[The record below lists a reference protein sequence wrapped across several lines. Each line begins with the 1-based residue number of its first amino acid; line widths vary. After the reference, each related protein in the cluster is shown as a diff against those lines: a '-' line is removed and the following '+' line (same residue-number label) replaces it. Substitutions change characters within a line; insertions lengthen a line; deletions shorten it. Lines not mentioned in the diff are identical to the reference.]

1 MLNLARTGFIVLA
14 ISVGIYLL
22 QRDAAR
28 LVARPLER
36 MLLRVR
42 ALAANPLGT
51 RRARFEKGSGP
62 DGDRLMETRIL
73 EVAFTKVCSLLAV
86 GFGDAGAEV
95 IGNNM
100 RSGGDLNALVP
111 GRRVAAIF
119 GFCDIRQFTDATE
132 VLQEDVMEFVNTIA
146 KIVHLEVGAWRRGGG
161 SARGGARARQPLP
174 RPPSPSSRQV
184 SLHGG
189 APNKNIGDAFLLVWK
204 FPDGVDPATVAAAVA
219 AADGAATAAAPGPEL
234 DARLAADAVRRQADG
249 ALASFLIIQ
258 AALRRSKRLAELVNR
273 PDVQARLPG
282 FAVRMGF
289 GLHVGWAIEGAIGS
303 EYKVRGREEGGG

>member
-1 MLNLARTGFIVLA
+1 MLNLARSAFIVLA

-51 RRARFEKGSGP
+51 CRARFEKGNAP

-100 RSGGDLNALVP
+100 QSGGDLNALVP

-146 KIVHLEVGAWRRGGG
+146 HIVHLEVRGRSGVGRGFGEGRRARRPTLPSSLLPGLAPRRRPQQKHWRRLPPRVEVSGRRRTRRHRRRRGRRVARRG
-161 SARGGARARQPLP
+161 PGPRARRPPRPGRRVPPSRRRARVLHHHPGRPAPVQAARGAGQPP
-174 RPPSPSSRQV
+174 GRPS
-184 SLHGG
+184 
-189 APNKNIGDAFLLVWK
+189 AP
-204 FPDGVDPATVAAAVA
+204 
-219 AADGAATAAAPGPEL
+219 
-234 DARLAADAVRRQADG
+234 ARLCRAHGVRPA
-249 ALASFLIIQ
+249 
-258 AALRRSKRLAELVNR
+258 RR
-273 PDVQARLPG
+273 
-282 FAVRMGF
+282 
-289 GLHVGWAIEGAIGS
+289 VGH
-303 EYKVRGREEGGG
+303 